1 MKRLIAVML
10 LLCLVFTSCSE
21 EERCF
26 DTYEYD
32 GYMYAQWGM
41 TPEETASALGLDRKY
56 LSKLSELEE
65 DLPEGTIA
73 YDINRYYYLYGATV
87 VTRLYFAESVPNY
100 DGYVGLYAIRFI
112 FQEGEFDSSS
122 KAVFDEIDSEAAIE
136 DLSYYALYNT
146 IEEHRDLSANEGEN
160 QSLYLRYCKNTPNDI
175 KGEVGDTLRQSLQD
189 VPEPFYGT
197 ILEGDLTCQPL
208 SSVRLYYNGDTEQS
222 VLLYEG
228 YTAAFLRNQ
237 VE

>member
-10 LLCLVFTSCSE
+10 LFCLVFTSCSE

-41 TPEETASALGLDRKY
+41 TPEETASTLGLDRKY

-87 VTRLYFAESVPNY
+87 TTRLYFAEWVPNH
-100 DGYVGLYAIRFI
+100 DGYVGLYAIRFV
-112 FQEGEFDSSS
+112 FHEGDFDPSS
-122 KAVFDEIDSEAAIE
+122 KTVWDEIDSEAAIE
-136 DLSYYALYNT
+136 DLSYYALYNS
-146 IEEHRDLSANEGEN
+146 IEEYRDLSANEGEN
-160 QSLYLRYCKNTPNDI
+160 QSLYLRYCKNTPDSI
-175 KGEVGDTLRQSLQD
+175 KGEVGDALRLSLED

-197 ILEGDLTCQPL
+197 VLEGDLASQPL
-208 SSVRLYYNGDTEQS
+208 SSVRLYYNGETQQS

-228 YTAAFLRNQ
+228 YTAAFLSNL